1 MDTKTTKNAKI
12 TNTQNQAVST
22 SFTQEKIELIKKHFF
37 PNNATIVEMEY
48 CLNIANK
55 YNLDPFL
62 RQIFFV
68 PRRAQVKI
76 NDKKEWVDK
85 IEPLV
90 GRDGFLAIAHKT
102 GKFGGIRSYS
112 EIKQFPRLNNGKW
125 EYIQDLV
132 AVCEVYRT
140 DSDKPFVVEVA
151 YNEYVQKRETGEAT
165 SFWTTKPDTMLKKV
179 AESQALRKAFNLSGL
194 YSAEEMGVGM
204 TESDNIIIDV
214 EAYQTNTQENKKKV
228 DFSQNFPKSTAT
240 TFSEDERQVLLS
252 LGLEV
257 KNENNYYWIVGNTYG
272 LTDKLKKLGYKY
284 HPDKKTWWKQI
295 ENVA

>member
-1 MDTKTTKNAKI
+1 MDAKTTKNTKI

>member
-1 MDTKTTKNAKI
+1 MDTKTTKNTKI

-151 YNEYVQKRETGEAT
+151 YNEYVQKKESGEAT

>member
-1 MDTKTTKNAKI
+1 MDTKTTKNTKI

-228 DFSQNFPKSTAT
+228 DFSQNFSQSTAT

-284 HPDKKTWWKQI
+284 HPDKKT
-295 ENVA
+295 

>member
-1 MDTKTTKNAKI
+1 MDTKTTKNTKI

-68 PRRAQVKI
+68 PRRAQIKI

-228 DFSQNFPKSTAT
+228 DFSQNFSQSTAT

>member
-1 MDTKTTKNAKI
+1 M

-228 DFSQNFPKSTAT
+228 DFSQNFSQSTAT

>member
-1 MDTKTTKNAKI
+1 MDTKTTKNTKI

-140 DSDKPFVVEVA
+140 DSDKLFVVEVA

-228 DFSQNFPKSTAT
+228 DFSQNFSQSTAT

>member
-1 MDTKTTKNAKI
+1 MNTKI
-12 TNTQNQAVST
+12 TNTQNQAVGT

-37 PNNATIVEMEY
+37 PVNAKTVEMEY

-62 RQIFFV
+62 KQIFFV
-68 PRRAQVKI
+68 PRRAQVEI
-76 NDKKEWVDK
+76 NGRKEWVNK
-85 IEPLV
+85 IDPLV

-112 EIKQFPRLNNGKW
+112 EIKQFPKLNNGRW
-125 EYIQDLV
+125 EYSQDLV

-151 YNEYVQKRETGEAT
+151 YSEYAQKKSSGETT
-165 SFWTTKPDTMLKKV
+165 SFWADKPDTMLKKV
-179 AESQALRKAFNLSGL
+179 AESQALRKAFNVSGL
-194 YSAEEMGVGM
+194 YSAEEMGVGI
-204 TESDNIIIDV
+204 TESNNIIIDTEVV
-214 EAYQTNTQENKKKV
+214 ENNAQEDKKKV
-228 DFSQNFPKSTAT
+228 NFSQGAT
-240 TFSEDERQVLLS
+240 QSNAITFSEDERQALLF

-257 KNENNYYWIVGNTYG
+257 KNKDDCYWITGNTYG
-272 LTDKLKKLGYKY
+272 VTDKIKKFGYKF
-284 HPDKKTWWKQI
+284 DSEKKVWWKQV